1 MNPRT
6 RFTDTFTTVLLLL
19 LLIQLT
25 VGNTNDPGATWLI
38 RAVVITPFVWWAW
51 GRYRYRN

>member
-25 VGNTNDPGATWLI
+25 VGSTNDPGATWLI
-38 RAVVITPFVWWAW
+38 RAIVITPFVWWAW